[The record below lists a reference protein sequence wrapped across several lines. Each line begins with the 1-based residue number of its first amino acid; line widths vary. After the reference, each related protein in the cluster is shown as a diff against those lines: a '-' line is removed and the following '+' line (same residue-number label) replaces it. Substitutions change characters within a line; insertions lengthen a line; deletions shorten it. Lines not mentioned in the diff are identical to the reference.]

1 MFSLLWLQM
10 SMVPYIVRE
19 LIRDM
24 DRPTIYDQNFG
35 LGLSP
40 HDMLDHGIMSA
51 PLMSGYL
58 RPWRALNQVDS
69 GLSNIINDK
78 DSFKVGCS

>member
-1 MFSLLWLQM
+1 
-10 SMVPYIVRE
+10 MVPYLVRE
-19 LIRDM
+19 LIRDL

-40 HDMLDHGIMSA
+40 HDMFDHTIT

-58 RPWRALNQVDS
+58 RPWRALNQIDS
-69 GLSNIINDK
+69 GMSNIINDK
-78 DSFKVGCS
+78 DSFKVGSFCYNLS